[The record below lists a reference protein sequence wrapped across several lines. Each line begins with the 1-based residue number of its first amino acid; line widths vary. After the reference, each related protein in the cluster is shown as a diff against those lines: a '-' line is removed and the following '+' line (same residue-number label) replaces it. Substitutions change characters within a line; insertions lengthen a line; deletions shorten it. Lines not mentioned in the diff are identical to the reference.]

1 MSQQL
6 ISLNDD
12 LRRLRDE
19 GYEVE
24 IRSSHLLVHSVPYVT
39 SACTIAYGSLVSE
52 LSMAGA
58 DRTSAPGTH
67 VAHFIGGPPRK
78 ADGSEIS
85 GIMLSHQR
93 TQLAPDLW
101 IDCSFSNR
109 PAGGAY
115 PDYYQKMTRYIEII
129 SFQAKAIDNT
139 VDARTYKLNES
150 SEPDSVFRYLDTAS
164 SRAGI
169 MALNARLA
177 SQKVAIVGLGGTG
190 AYILDFIA
198 KTPVREL
205 HLFDAD
211 EFHQHNAFRSPGA
224 AGNDVWKDGSPT
236 KVDHLADVY
245 GQMRRG
251 IFAHAERI
259 HEENVGVL
267 LDFDFVFICVDKGS
281 PRKLIVE
288 ALAKAGRHFVDVGM
302 GVQLD
307 AQQQQLWGVCRVTTG
322 APGDGSYLGKRIP
335 MGDNDGNDVYGQNI
349 QIVEL
354 NALTAVM
361 AVVRWKKLLGF
372 YSDDRRERNSTYST
386 NFNMLSSDEVPE

>member
-19 GYEVE
+19 GYEAE
-24 IRSSHLLVHSVPYVT
+24 IRSSHLLVYSVPYVT
-39 SACTIAYGSLVSE
+39 SECTIAYGTLVSE
-52 LSMAGA
+52 LSMVGA
-58 DRTSAPGTH
+58 DRTAPPGTH

-85 GIMLSHQR
+85 GIMLGYQR
-93 TQLAPDLW
+93 TQLAQDLW
-101 IDCSFSNR
+101 VDCSFSNK
-109 PAGGAY
+109 PAGGSY

-139 VDARTYKLNES
+139 VDARTYKLIES
-150 SEPDSVFRYLDTAS
+150 SEPDSIFRYLDTAS

-169 MALNARLA
+169 MALNARFA

-190 AYILDFIA
+190 AYILDFVA
-198 KTPVREL
+198 KTPVREI
-205 HLFDAD
+205 HLFDGD

-224 AGNDVWKDGSPT
+224 AGKDVWKDGSPT
-236 KVDHLADVY
+236 KVEYLAEVY

-251 IFAHAERI
+251 IVPHAERI
-259 HEENVGVL
+259 NEENVGGL
-267 LDFDFVFICVDKGS
+267 LDFDFVFICVDKGP

-288 ALAKAGRHFVDVGM
+288 ALAKAGRHFVDAGM
-302 GVQLD
+302 GVHLD

-322 APGDGSYLGKRIP
+322 GPGDNSYLGKRIP
-335 MGDNDGNDVYGQNI
+335 MGDDDGNDVYGQNI

-361 AVVRWKKLLGF
+361 AVVRWKKYVSF
-372 YSDDRRERNSTYST
+372 YADERRERNSTYST
-386 NFNMLSSDEVPE
+386 NFNMLSSDEVPQ